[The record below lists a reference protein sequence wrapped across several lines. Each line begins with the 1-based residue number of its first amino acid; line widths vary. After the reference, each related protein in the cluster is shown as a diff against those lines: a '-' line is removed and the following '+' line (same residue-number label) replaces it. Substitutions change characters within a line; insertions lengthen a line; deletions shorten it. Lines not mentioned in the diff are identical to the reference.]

1 MIELLT
7 GLLFLACY
15 WHFGLTLA
23 TLKYCVLAFL
33 LLGLIFTDAET
44 KLLPDKMT
52 LPGLALGLIFSLLVP
67 VHDLAS
73 QFLPGMVNLP
83 FSGEVSMRLLSL
95 LDSLLGAAIGAAFI
109 YGAGAV
115 YLRWRGAEGMGFG
128 DVKLMA
134 MVGAFL
140 GIKLTIFTIFTASIA
155 GSVFGLTTVFVVW
168 LKRTHRFMKRLANA
182 QAARLR
188 AWQSAQVVYRNYQMP
203 FGVFL
208 GSMALIAFFFGNRF
222 LHWYGGLLV
231 KILTNPVLLRAPVV
245 LFCGTFA
252 FLLGLLFMRMLRKSI
267 TEEGDFSVDA
277 APSLETMPLHV
288 FDTVIQQL
296 KQQKHE
302 LQVQSKA
309 EQHRARTSDNFSQA
323 VLSNLSCGVLVFGS
337 QWSGPVL

>member
-1 MIELLT
+1 VDPVFASSIFLFGLAFGSFLNVCIYRLPRGLSVVTPRSACPECKQPIAFYDNLPVLSWFILGGRCRHCKTNITPRYWMIELLT

-15 WHFGLTLA
+15 WYFGLTLA

-83 FSGEVSMRLLSL
+83 FSGEVSLRLLSL
-95 LDSLLGAAIGAAFI
+95 LDSLLGAAIGASFI

-168 LKRTHRFMKRLANA
+168 VKRTHRFMKRLANA
-182 QAARLR
+182 QAARRR

-208 GSMALIAFFFGNRF
+208 GSMALIAFFFGNQF
-222 LHWYGGLLV
+222 LHWYGGL
-231 KILTNPVLLRAPVV
+231 
-245 LFCGTFA
+245 
-252 FLLGLLFMRMLRKSI
+252 
-267 TEEGDFSVDA
+267 
-277 APSLETMPLHV
+277 
-288 FDTVIQQL
+288 
-296 KQQKHE
+296 
-302 LQVQSKA
+302 
-309 EQHRARTSDNFSQA
+309 
-323 VLSNLSCGVLVFGS
+323 
-337 QWSGPVL
+337 W